1 VSTNTATT
9 TTATTTTAHATT
21 LRAGLVGL
29 GMMGRNHARVLA
41 SLDGVRL
48 VGIADP
54 HPSADTTTYAAP
66 LVPDVET
73 LIGLGL
79 DYCVVAAPT
88 ALHESVGAALAEAGV
103 HALIEKPLAPDS
115 PAAERLSKL
124 FADRGLIGGVGH
136 IERFNPALQEMRRR
150 LDAGQ
155 LGDVFQVVTRR
166 QGPFPARIADVGVVM
181 DLATH
186 DIDLTTWVTRRAYT
200 TVAAHTAHRSGRD
213 HEDLV
218 AVVGGLEDGTVA
230 SHLVNWLSPMKERVT
245 VVTGERGCYVADTL
259 TADLTFY
266 ANSSV
271 PTEWEALQNFRG
283 VTQGDIVRY
292 AIAKPEP
299 LRAEHEAFRDAVRG
313 LGAQIVTFEEGVR
326 TVRTAEALLN
336 SAICGQRVAVD

>member
-1 VSTNTATT
+1 VTT
-9 TTATTTTAHATT
+9 TK

-41 SLDGVRL
+41 SLDGVQL

-54 HPSADTTTYAAP
+54 HPVVDVAAFGAP
-66 LVPDVET
+66 LVPDVES
-73 LIGLGL
+73 LISLGL

-88 ALHESVGAALAEAGV
+88 AMHEFVGTALAEAGV

-136 IERFNPALQEMRRR
+136 IERFNPALRDMRRR
-150 LDAGQ
+150 LDEGQ
-155 LGDVFQVVTRR
+155 LGEVFQVVTRR

-186 DIDLTTWVTRRAYT
+186 DIDLTTWVTRRAYA
-200 TVAAHTAHRSGRD
+200 TVTAHTAHRSGRD

-245 VVTGERGCYVADTL
+245 VVTGERGCFMADTL

-266 ANSSV
+266 ANSSM

-283 VTQGDIVRY
+283 VTQGDVVRF

-299 LRAEHEAFRDAVRG
+299 LRAEHEAFRDCVRG
-313 LGAQIVTFEEGVR
+313 LSAQIVTLEEGVR
-326 TVRTAEALLN
+326 TVRTAEALLS
-336 SAICGQRVAVD
+336 SAICGQRVPVD